1 MLKRVRVPLQRV
13 LGPVGEA
20 LARRGVNPDLV
31 TVAGTVGVTAAAMVL
46 YPRGELFWGSFAI
59 TIFVFTDMVDGALAR
74 ARGRSGPWGAFL
86 DSNLD
91 RVSDAAVFA
100 GLIWWFARG
109 GDEPVLLALCVFCL
123 VAGNLVSYARARAEG
138 LGLRGDVGI
147 AERTERL
154 IVVLTA
160 TGVSGLGVPYIQAI
174 GLWLLAAASAFT
186 VGQRFLVVYRQ
197 ATQLGRP
204 SDGADP
210 RAADAADARADPRAD
225 TRAGDRLATP

>member
-13 LGPVGEA
+13 LGPVGMA
-20 LARRGVNPDLV
+20 LARRGVNPDVV
-31 TVAGTVGVTAAAMVL
+31 TVVGAVAVSAAALVL
-46 YPRGELFWGSFAI
+46 YPRGELFWGSFTI

-74 ARGRSGPWGAFL
+74 ARGRMGPWGAFL

-123 VAGNLVSYARARAEG
+123 VAGNLISYARARAEG
-138 LGLRGDVGI
+138 LGLRGDVGV

-154 IVVLTA
+154 IIVLTA
-160 TGVSGLGVPYIQAI
+160 TGVSGLGVPYIQAV
-174 GLWLLAAASAFT
+174 GLWLLAAVTSFT
-186 VGQRFLVVYRQ
+186 VGQRFVAVYRQ
-197 ATQLGRP
+197 SIHNSP
-204 SDGADP
+204 SSAGDDP
-210 RAADAADARADPRAD
+210 RDRGSDRSA
-225 TRAGDRLATP
+225 DRLTAS